1 MNDEFERILN
11 QISDISVT
19 KTQLVQFEYF
29 YNELNIWNDRMNLTG
44 STVKEKI
51 YFEHFLD
58 SMFPAYVYKKI
69 FFGNKNVLDVGTGSG
84 FPGLQI
90 KILFPKI
97 KICLLESIGKKTE
110 FLNHIVS
117 SMGLK
122 DVKIINLRAENVAHD
137 SNFREQ
143 FDVVLSRAVTRLS
156 ILSELTIPFTKL
168 GGDCIFF
175 KGKNP
180 DNEILEAE
188 KAISILGGKINNIF
202 LKSEDMEL
210 SFRGSLINVR
220 KTRATP
226 IIYPRKSRNL
236 KKNPLGV

>member
-51 YFEHFLD
+51 YFDHFLD

-69 FFGNKNVLDVGTGSG
+69 FFGNKNVLDVGTGAG
-84 FPGLQI
+84 FPGLPI

-236 KKNPLGV
+236 KKNTLGV